1 MNYLAHFHL
10 AGNDS
15 GLVVGALLG
24 DYVKGPLDRQYSDEV
39 LNGIRLHRR
48 IDRFSDTHP
57 VQQTVNAILPAGF
70 RRYNGII
77 FDVLCDHFLSNNW
90 PLYDQRKLAHYS
102 ASIYQILNTYEHLL
116 PTKAKAFNT
125 RMQKYN
131 LLCAYKERITVEKT
145 LNSIGNRLSKAN
157 PLTELNSEL
166 WTYCPQLEESFH
178 SFYQQLLSYSA
189 EQKSLLHDS

>member
-1 MNYLAHFHL
+1 MNFLAHFHL
-10 AGNDS
+10 AGNDP

-24 DYVKGPLDRQYSDEV
+24 DYVKGPLDQQYSPEF
-39 LNGIRLHRR
+39 LNGIILHRR
-48 IDRFSDTHP
+48 IDQFSDAHP
-57 VQQTVNAILPAGF
+57 VQKTVNAILPAGY

-90 PLYDQRKLAHYS
+90 QQYDNRKLEDYS

-131 LLCAYKERITVEKT
+131 LLCNYRERITVEKT
-145 LNSIGNRLSKAN
+145 LNSIGNRLTKAN
-157 PLTELNSEL
+157 PLTKLNNEL
-166 WTYCPQLEESFH
+166 WAHCSQLEEIFH
-178 SFYQQLLSYSA
+178 NFYQQLLSYSA
-189 EQKSLLHDS
+189 EQKHLFNDS